1 MMMTASD
8 LSIYFNTYTWCW
20 IKSEAEFLII
30 HYIITGDIHSKKRM
44 HKFILTYKSWLFIIN
59 TENGTFEGN
68 NWATTLYT
76 YSATIIQMRNSRLN
90 QQLALIVGTGTA
102 FSSHLNL
109 ANGKIMDQIKII
121 CQQQWDNTF
130 PSTFIPFESS

>member
-1 MMMTASD
+1 MTASD

-20 IKSEAEFLII
+20 IKSEAEFWIV
-30 HYIITGDIHSKKRM
+30 HYFVTGDTHSKKRM
-44 HKFILTYKSWLFIIN
+44 HKFILTYKHWLFIIN
-59 TENGTFEGN
+59 PANGTFEGN

-76 YSATIIQMRNSRLN
+76 FSAKIIQVKKSSLN
-90 QQLALIVGTGTA
+90 QQLALIVCTGTA

-109 ANGKIMDQIKII
+109 ANGKIMDQMKQF
-121 CQQQWDNTF
+121 CQQQWDNSF